1 MDKKRKWFWLPF
13 KSIFTMNNQIITVL
27 LFLSSGYT
35 EELVLPYLEPLCVKN
50 ISEKVRSSQAWEQ
63 QEVTCA
69 LNPST
74 PATARTDSTT
84 CSWPLAM
91 GLSTFPAQPLAR
103 AQPHRKGSRFE
114 HGCFGVGL
122 GIHALWG
129 WLELPQDHWQK
140 RILAPTGCCWHIWAA
155 RSTSNNPSPVAPLS
169 AT

>member
-1 MDKKRKWFWLPF
+1 
-13 KSIFTMNNQIITVL
+13 MNNQIITVL

-84 CSWPLAM
+84 CSWP
-91 GLSTFPAQPLAR
+91 
-103 AQPHRKGSRFE
+103 
-114 HGCFGVGL
+114 
-122 GIHALWG
+122 WG
-129 WLELPQDHWQK
+129 
-140 RILAPTGCCWHIWAA
+140 
-155 RSTSNNPSPVAPLS
+155 
-169 AT
+169 